1 MLLKIDYKEFMKVFW
16 EKYKEYWTQEKA
28 MFETFI
34 ECYKYFFW
42 EACEFGEDV
51 RPYLLSEEHIEVIF
65 FEAMFRAGYN
75 EFKRLWFLDN
85 QKEEWKNN
93 V

>member
-42 EACEFGEDV
+42 EVCEFGEDV

-75 EFKRLWFLDN
+75 EFKRLWLLD
-85 QKEEWKNN
+85 ELKNKDEHL
-93 V
+93 